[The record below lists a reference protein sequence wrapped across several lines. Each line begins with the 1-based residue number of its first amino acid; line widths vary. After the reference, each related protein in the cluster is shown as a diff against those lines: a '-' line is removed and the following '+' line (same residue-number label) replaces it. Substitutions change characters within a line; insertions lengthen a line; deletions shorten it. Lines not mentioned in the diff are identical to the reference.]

1 MPRPDGRGTDL
12 VYRARE
18 FLADGIG
25 SYVRGVSSSA
35 SMGRKTEITRSNRTM
50 KIADYVSKTK
60 QL

>member
-1 MPRPDGRGTDL
+1 VAEVETWFIGPGN
-12 VYRARE
+12 

-35 SMGRKTEITRSNRTM
+35 SMGGKIREISPSNRTM
-50 KIADYVSKTK
+50 KTAVYVSKTK